1 MTDSQLPVESSGGG
15 ARLPATGGAGSALAV
30 SDAPGR
36 ALAVALQQ
44 EDARDDDEIDLLAY
58 WRILVKHRRLVIGVM
73 AAVVALALL
82 KTLMSTPIYRAT
94 ATLQIEKVG
103 AQVVQVGA
111 AQPTEMYG
119 GWDPDFLQTQYE
131 LIKSRSLAERVAGD
145 LNLDRTAIERIYQPG
160 WLGQLLSQLRPK
172 TKDQETTGP
181 KLSAAEEARRQL
193 AAGAGLISGGLTV
206 EPVRNSRLVRINF
219 DSPSPQFSAR
229 AANAIADGY
238 IAAGLERRFG
248 ASSYAKTYLEDQLKL
263 AKARLE
269 ESERKLVAFAQR
281 ENLVNTGDNGQTLA
295 TQNLTQLNA
304 ALAAAQDQRIRAQAR
319 WRQASSGAMPAD
331 MIGNSNIR
339 PLQQQRAQLQGQYQ
353 LKLQTFKPEYP
364 EMKQLKGQIDELD
377 RQIAQETASVRA
389 SVKAEYDAAAAQEGM
404 LKGQIAALRTEAL
417 DVDGRSIEY
426 NVLKREVDTNR
437 QLYDGLLQRYKQV
450 DVAGDV
456 RDNNISIIDRAEV
469 PLWRFKPNLPLN
481 LALGVL
487 LGGML
492 GVLLAFLLEF
502 LDDTL
507 KTPEDIEQKL
517 KLPVL
522 GIIPKLGAKENVA
535 SAMSDPQSAFSEAYR
550 SVRTA
555 LQFASDRGVPKT
567 LLVTRTG
574 SGEGKS
580 TTALALARHFAQLGK
595 RVLLI
600 EADLRNPSLRKTLG
614 LAKTE
619 FGLSNLLSGG
629 CTLADATLAAGEERL
644 QVILAGPL
652 PPNPAELLSGTK
664 LVSALTVVGE
674 QYDQIILDGPPVLG
688 LADAPIL
695 GNAADGTVLIVN
707 SAKTRIGAAQA
718 ALKRLLAARARIV
731 GVVLAKY
738 DSRAAG
744 YGYGY
749 GYGYQYDSYYSYGAR
764 APRLTK
770 G

>member
-15 ARLPATGGAGSALAV
+15 ARLPAAGGAGSALAV
-30 SDAPGR
+30 SDASGR
-36 ALAVALQQ
+36 ALALALQK
-44 EDARDDDEIDLLAY
+44 EDTHDDDEIDLLSY
-58 WRILVKHRRLVIGVM
+58 WRVLVKHRRLVIGVM

-82 KTLMSTPIYRAT
+82 KTLMTTPIYRAT
-94 ATLQIEKVG
+94 VTLQIEKQGSQVVNVG
-103 AQVVQVGA
+103 ALQTVD
-111 AQPTEMYG
+111 YG
-119 GWDPDFLQTQYE
+119 DFRNEFLQTQYE
-131 LIKSRSLAERVAGD
+131 LLKSRSLAERVAGD
-145 LNLDRTAIERIYQPG
+145 LNLNRETIEGIYKPG
-160 WLGQLLSQLRPK
+160 WLGQLLSQLQPK
-172 TKDQETTGP
+172 SRSQTAADP
-181 KLSAAEEARRQL
+181 KQPTAEDSKHQLEA
-193 AAGAGLISGGLTV
+193 AAGIVSGGMTV

-248 ASSYAKTYLEDQLKL
+248 ASSYAKSYLEDQLKL

-269 ESERKLVAFAQR
+269 ESERKLVGFAQR
-281 ENLVNTGDNGQTLA
+281 ENLINTGDNGQTLA

-331 MIGNSNIR
+331 MIANSNIR
-339 PLQQQRAQLQGQYQ
+339 PLQQQRSQIQGEYQ

-364 EMKQLKGQIDELD
+364 EMKQLKSQIDELD
-377 RQIAQETASVRA
+377 RQIAQETANVRS
-389 SVKAEYDAAAAQEGM
+389 SVKAEYDAAAAQESM
-404 LKGQIAALRTEAL
+404 LKGQIASLRTEAL

-426 NVLKREVDTNR
+426 NILKREVDTNR
-437 QLYDGLLQRYKQV
+437 QLYDGLLQRYKEV
-450 DVAGDV
+450 GVAGDV
-456 RDNNISIIDRAEV
+456 RDSNVSIIDRAEV
-469 PLWRFKPNLPLN
+469 PQWRFKPSLLLN

-492 GVLLAFLLEF
+492 GVMLAFLLEF

-522 GIIPKLGAKENVA
+522 GIIPKLGVKENVA
-535 SAMSDPQSAFSEAYR
+535 SVMSDPQSAFSEAYR

-555 LQFASDRGVPKT
+555 LQFSSDRGVPKV
-567 LLVTRTG
+567 LLVTSTG
-574 SGEGKS
+574 AGEGKS

-629 CTLADATLAAGEERL
+629 CTLGDATLATGEERL
-644 QVILAGPL
+644 QAILAGPL

-695 GNAADGTVLIVN
+695 GNVADGTVLIVN
-707 SAKTRIGAAQA
+707 PAKTKIGAAQA
-718 ALKRLLAARARIV
+718 ALKRLLAARSHIV

-738 DSRAAG
+738 DARAAG

-764 APRLTK
+764 SPRLTK